1 MSSHQSNQISFG
13 TDGFRGI
20 VARDFTYDIV
30 RKVAQGM
37 ADYIAYKHMRSPEK
51 PQVVVGYD
59 RRFMGE
65 RFART
70 FADILAA
77 NKLTAVLADGPLP
90 TPAVSLLTTKGYGL
104 GVVITASH
112 NEHIYNGIKVKQN
125 GRSAPPAVTA
135 EIENYSAKAVPMRSL
150 PNPPVSVKS
159 FKKVYAD
166 YLNSKLPAAAI
177 MEGLS
182 GPVVVDFMH
191 GAGAELSEEIFKSKN
206 VIKIRAGRDP
216 FFGGMAPEPVEKNL
230 ALLIEAV
237 KKNKALFGV
246 ALDGDADRFAL
257 VSDKGDYM
265 TPCQIAPMLFEYLLS
280 RNHFKGKL
288 AQAVSVGYLTRRIAK
303 AHNLPF
309 EETPVGFKYIAE
321 KMLTEDVSF
330 GVEESGG
337 YAWKGNLPE
346 RDGLL
351 TALMFMEMAVKT
363 KKTVSQLYKDIESK
377 YGKSFFIRRDF
388 TLEKP
393 IPNKHSFAVKIKKK
407 LPKTLFGKK
416 IAGTNT
422 MDGLKII
429 LENDSWLLMR
439 PSGTE
444 PLLRTYSETDS
455 PENTKKFLELALKLT
470 DHK

>member
-20 VARDFTYDIV
+20 VARDFTFDIV
-30 RKVAQGM
+30 KKIAQGM
-37 ADYIAYKHMRSPEK
+37 ADYIAYKYMRSPEK

-65 RFART
+65 RFARI

-77 NKLTAVLADGPLP
+77 NKLTAVLSEGPLP

-112 NEHIYNGIKVKQN
+112 NRHIYNGIKVKQN

-135 EIENYSAKAVPMRSL
+135 EIENYSAKAVPMRPL
-150 PNPPVSVKS
+150 PKAPVSVKS
-159 FKKVYAD
+159 FKKVYTD

-177 MEGLS
+177 TARLS

-191 GAGAELSEEIFKSKN
+191 GAGAEFSEELFKSKN
-206 VIKIRAGRDP
+206 VIKIRAARDP

-230 ALLIEAV
+230 APLIEAV

-257 VSDKGDYM
+257 VSDKGQYM
-265 TPCQIAPMLFEYLLS
+265 TPCQIAPMLFEYLLG

-288 AQAVSVGYLTRRIAK
+288 AQAVSMGYLTRRIARE
-303 AHNLPF
+303 HNLPF

-321 KMLTEDVSF
+321 KMLTEDVAF
-330 GVEESGG
+330 GAEESGG

-363 KKTVSQLYKDIESK
+363 KKTVSQLYKDIESR
-377 YGKSFFIRRDF
+377 YGKSFFVRRDF

-416 IAGTNT
+416 ITGTST

-455 PENTKKFLELALKLT
+455 PENTKKFLELALKLVER
-470 DHK
+470 K

>member
-30 RKVAQGM
+30 RKIAQGM
-37 ADYIAYKHMRSPEK
+37 ADYIAYKYMRSPEK

-65 RFART
+65 RFARI

-77 NKLTAVLADGPLP
+77 NKLAAVLSEGPLP

-112 NEHIYNGIKVKQN
+112 NKHIYNGIKVKQN

-150 PNPPVSVKS
+150 PNPPAFVKS
-159 FKKVYAD
+159 FKKVYVD

-177 MEGLS
+177 MARLP

-191 GAGAELSEEIFKSKN
+191 GAGAEFSEEIFNSKN
-206 VIKIRAGRDP
+206 VIKIRAERDP

-230 ALLIEAV
+230 APLIETV

-257 VSDKGDYM
+257 VSDKGRYM

-288 AQAVSVGYLTRRIAK
+288 AQAVSMGYLTRRIAQ

-351 TALMFMEMAVKT
+351 TALMFMEIAVKT

-388 TLEKP
+388 TLEKS

-416 IAGTNT
+416 IAGTST

-455 PENTKKFLELALKLT
+455 PESTKKFLELALKLVER
-470 DHK
+470 K

>member
-1 MSSHQSNQISFG
+1 MGSHQSNQISFG

-20 VARDFTYDIV
+20 VARGFTYEIV
-30 RKVAQGM
+30 RKIAQGM

-65 RFART
+65 RFARA

-90 TPAVSLLTTKGYGL
+90 TPAISLLTVKGYGL

-112 NEHIYNGIKVKQN
+112 NRHFYNGIKIKQN
-125 GRSAPPAVTA
+125 GRSAPPSVTA
-135 EIENYSAKAVPMRSL
+135 EIENYSAKAVPMRT
-150 PNPPVSVKS
+150 PANPPAAVRS
-159 FKKVYAD
+159 FKKVYVD

-177 MEGLS
+177 MAKLP

-191 GAGAELSEEIFKSKN
+191 GTGAELAEEIFKSKN
-206 VIKIRAGRDP
+206 IIKIRAAHDP
-216 FFGGMAPEPVEKNL
+216 LFGGMAPEPVEQNL
-230 ALLIEAV
+230 VPLIEAV
-237 KKNKALFGV
+237 RKNKALFGV

-257 VSDKGDYM
+257 VSDKGQYM

-280 RNHFKGKL
+280 RNKFKGKL
-288 AQAVSVGYLTRRIAK
+288 AQAVSMGYLTRRIAR

-321 KMLTEDVSF
+321 KMLSEDVSF
-330 GVEESGG
+330 GAEESGG

-363 KKTVSQLYKDIESK
+363 KKTVSELYKGIETK
-377 YGKSFFIRRDF
+377 YGRSFFARRDF
-388 TLEKP
+388 ALEKP

-407 LPKTLFGKK
+407 LPKTLLGRK
-416 IAGTNT
+416 IAETST

-429 LENDSWLLMR
+429 LEDDSWLLMR

-444 PLLRTYSETDS
+444 PLLRTYAETDS

-470 DHK
+470 DQK